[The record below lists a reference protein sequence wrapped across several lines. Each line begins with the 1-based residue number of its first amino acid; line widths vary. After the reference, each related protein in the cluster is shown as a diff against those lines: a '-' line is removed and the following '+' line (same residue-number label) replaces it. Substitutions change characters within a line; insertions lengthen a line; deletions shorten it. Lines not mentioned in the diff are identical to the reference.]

1 VKILIA
7 SHNQDKVQEI
17 RNIFKL
23 PELQLMT
30 VAELA
35 GAPHIIEDGNTLFE
49 NALKKASMLSEFSG
63 LPTIADDTSLEVDA
77 LDGKPGLFASRYAG
91 EGATYD
97 DNIDKLIREI
107 SQFPAPQRTARFR
120 TVAVFFHPQLMLAEE
135 GRLEGIILTSR
146 RGTGG
151 FGYDPIF
158 FLPGKGKTLAE
169 LIPAEKNALS
179 HRGQAFRHLYQA
191 VQQKLTALTPNR

>member
-1 VKILIA
+1 MKILIA

-120 TVAVFFHPQLMLAEE
+120 TVAVFSHPQLMLAEE

>member
-1 VKILIA
+1 MKILIA

-97 DNIDKLIREI
+97 DNIDKLIHEI
-107 SQFPAPQRTARFR
+107 SRFPAPQRTARFR